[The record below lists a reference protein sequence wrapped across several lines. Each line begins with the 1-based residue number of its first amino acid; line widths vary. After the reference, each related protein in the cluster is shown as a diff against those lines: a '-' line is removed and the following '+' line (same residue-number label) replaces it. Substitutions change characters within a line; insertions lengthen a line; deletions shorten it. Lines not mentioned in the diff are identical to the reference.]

1 MKLVSAL
8 GTKLGAQAGALRVVA
23 LAALASCLDHK
34 PSYLLPFNAFRNL
47 LDLLTLLTA
56 AIDLPVW
63 RQYSARIQP

>member
-34 PSYLLPFNAFRNL
+34 PSYLLPFRSS
-47 LDLLTLLTA
+47 TLSEITS
-56 AIDLPVW
+56 I
-63 RQYSARIQP
+63 YSP